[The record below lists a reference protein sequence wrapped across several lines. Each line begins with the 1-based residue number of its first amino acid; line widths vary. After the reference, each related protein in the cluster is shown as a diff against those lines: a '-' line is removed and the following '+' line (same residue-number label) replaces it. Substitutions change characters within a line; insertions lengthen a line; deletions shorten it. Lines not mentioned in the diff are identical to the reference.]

1 MRLLV
6 LAFLFVTLADASA
19 IQGLMQD
26 AFYPVLF
33 GILVLASLGLPIP
46 EDIPLIAAGVLLH
59 QHPGIATWTGTFFV
73 ALVGIMIGDLV
84 LYNIG
89 RVWGPDVVRHRLV
102 RRVVTQRR
110 FRKASEQ
117 FHRHGMWFCFFGRF
131 LMGVRAAMC
140 MTAGALRFPYWR
152 FFLADFCGALLSVP
166 FFVYLGY
173 WFAGM
178 IPSLRAYMT
187 GVQWILL
194 AVGLFVVT
202 GIVYYKY
209 HKILTRRAAIAHAA
223 TRLAETQRPAAAAPN
238 VNVPA
243 EAVTPEPPAE
253 QPRQRLP
260 AEVDS

>member
-1 MRLLV
+1 MISPARL
-6 LAFLFVTLADASA
+6 AK
-19 IQGLMQD
+19 
-26 AFYPVLF
+26 
-33 GILVLASLGLPIP
+33 
-46 EDIPLIAAGVLLH
+46 
-59 QHPGIATWTGTFFV
+59 AT
-73 ALVGIMIGDLV
+73 A
-84 LYNIG
+84 
-89 RVWGPDVVRHRLV
+89 
-102 RRVVTQRR
+102 
-110 FRKASEQ
+110 Q

-152 FFLADFCGALLSVP
+152 FFLADCCGALLSVP

-194 AVGLFVVT
+194 AIGLFVVT

-209 HKILTRRAAIAHAA
+209 RKILTRRAAIARAA
-223 TRLAETQRPAAAAPN
+223 TRPAETQQPAAAEPSAN
-238 VNVPA
+238 LPA

-253 QPRQRLP
+253 QPRQRVP
-260 AEVDS
+260 AEVES